1 MEHGRQQYLF
11 HPLSFFED
19 ASLGAGGGGEVLLLA
34 FVLMGLGEGASLS
47 YKDILFAHWKGK
59 KTLSSKHVDWFV
71 LALGPTPTPSAVWG

>member
-1 MEHGRQQYLF
+1 MGDSSIFFTLSHSLRMQAWGR
-11 HPLSFFED
+11 
-19 ASLGAGGGGEVLLLA
+19 GGGGEVLLLA